1 MFTDL
6 SGKKSRSLAGY
17 YYYQLF
23 LDDFSRKLWIYF
35 LKKKSEAPA
44 KIQRHINMVE
54 REKAPLKVAFIRS
67 DGAKELNSNH
77 LRDEIYKGEIQQ
89 EISAPYSQAQNPV
102 ERYNGVIANSAR
114 CMMLRANSPKYDWP
128 FACNHAVQLCNLTT
142 SKVVNCDMSP
152 QEAYDGLFRKI
163 GWMLRGVYGCLVV
176 AKVFIR
182 GKEDPK
188 GRNCSYLGLASMYKC
203 FIVRDISSHKNSLK
217 EYYARDL
224 VFFPRVMPYRNTNV
238 PRPIPPALTLAEQR
252 SEQQEQDNKE
262 DSKDE
267 VEEVVHDLTGQPDND
282 VIYTGEIEE
291 DIHLQEEKSVEQNR
305 VEDSVFYDEEDYNI
319 SYVEPEGSG
328 DELDEKHVDV
338 DTPLPA
344 PPDDLPPHE
353 SLRRGSRY
361 REPSMESLQRFQ
373 AYMSSMKAVPD
384 DYFFNGHLEDG
395 IFFVDDDDTPT
406 PNTQK
411 QAYESDEKEC
421 WIEGEIDEM
430 SQIYFHEVA
439 TLVRRTPGMKVM
451 TSRFLYKKKK
461 QNGVVTRWKVR
472 LVLRGF
478 QQEEGIDYQ
487 ETFSSQ
493 ARMSTIKLILFLVT
507 MYDLEMFSFDIK
519 TFFLYGSIEE
529 NLYMEQPPGYHQR
542 DAEKWVWKLNRS
554 LYGAKQA
561 PRKAGEMLKRVFAEL
576 HMTVLMSEPNVYI
589 FTEIFEGNFEVI
601 VLATWVDDNIG
612 GSSTSRL
619 RTQLI
624 TGLRR
629 FFELEEFLEPN
640 HFLGFEIER
649 NRATRYMKIHQTPFL
664 LDVLAQFNMSD
675 CKPKTIPWH
684 NITPVEPATVKLEPA
699 YPYQKLVGSV
709 LWLCHTRKDVCYYIH
724 FLCQYMGRYGSVQWN
739 LAVGLLRYLSGTR
752 EIGLVYDLS
761 EYPLAPWGE
770 GLTVTPWVDS
780 NFAARPWDSKSSS
793 GVVFQI
799 NGCTIDAA
807 TVLQKRPAQD
817 TAEAE
822 WYGLV
827 CVSKW
832 VEWYVGLLN
841 ELLLKIV
848 LPVRV
853 KHDNQLQVVRCLL
866 RDSMK
871 LGRTLHWRIAQHYPR
886 HLFQTGLLDIEYW
899 CTDDMCADMLTKAL
913 TYVLLKKHRA
923 VIQGKQ

>member
-1 MFTDL
+1 
-6 SGKKSRSLAGY
+6 
-17 YYYQLF
+17 
-23 LDDFSRKLWIYF
+23 
-35 LKKKSEAPA
+35 
-44 KIQRHINMVE
+44 
-54 REKAPLKVAFIRS
+54 
-67 DGAKELNSNH
+67 
-77 LRDEIYKGEIQQ
+77 
-89 EISAPYSQAQNPV
+89 
-102 ERYNGVIANSAR
+102 
-114 CMMLRANSPKYDWP
+114 
-128 FACNHAVQLCNLTT
+128 
-142 SKVVNCDMSP
+142 
-152 QEAYDGLFRKI
+152 
-163 GWMLRGVYGCLVV
+163 
-176 AKVFIR
+176 
-182 GKEDPK
+182 
-188 GRNCSYLGLASMYKC
+188 
-203 FIVRDISSHKNSLK
+203 
-217 EYYARDL
+217 
-224 VFFPRVMPYRNTNV
+224 
-238 PRPIPPALTLAEQR
+238 
-252 SEQQEQDNKE
+252 
-262 DSKDE
+262 
-267 VEEVVHDLTGQPDND
+267 
-282 VIYTGEIEE
+282 
-291 DIHLQEEKSVEQNR
+291 
-305 VEDSVFYDEEDYNI
+305 
-319 SYVEPEGSG
+319 
-328 DELDEKHVDV
+328 
-338 DTPLPA
+338 
-344 PPDDLPPHE
+344 
-353 SLRRGSRY
+353 
-361 REPSMESLQRFQ
+361 
-373 AYMSSMKAVPD
+373 MKAVPD

-395 IFFVDDDDTPT
+395 IFFVDDDDALTS
-406 PNTQK
+406 NIHK
-411 QAYESDEKEC
+411 QSYERDEKEC

-430 SQIYFHEVA
+430 SQIYFHVVA

-461 QNGVVTRWKVR
+461 QNDVVTRWKVR

-561 PRKAGEMLKRVFAEL
+561 PRKAGEMLKRVFADL

-761 EYPLAPWGE
+761 EYPLFG
-770 GLTVTPWVDS
+770 
-780 NFAARPWDSKSSS
+780 
-793 GVVFQI
+793 
-799 NGCTIDAA
+799 ID
-807 TVLQKRPAQD
+807 
-817 TAEAE
+817 
-822 WYGLV
+822 
-827 CVSKW
+827 
-832 VEWYVGLLN
+832 
-841 ELLLKIV
+841 I
-848 LPVRV
+848 
-853 KHDNQLQVVRCLL
+853 L
-866 RDSMK
+866 R
-871 LGRTLHWRIAQHYPR
+871 
-886 HLFQTGLLDIEYW
+886 
-899 CTDDMCADMLTKAL
+899 
-913 TYVLLKKHRA
+913 
-923 VIQGKQ
+923 